1 MSTTY
6 PDIDVTD
13 PNEPDY
19 DPEPTKKTAEQI
31 SYDLKMP
38 WPTNEVK
45 SRQGPGGKQLSYIDA
60 RQVMHRLDKVVGP
73 ENWSDDYKSIDGK
86 TCCTLSLY
94 IDGRWIAKSDG
105 AGDTSIEGEKGGF
118 SDSFKRA
125 AVKWGIGRYLY
136 RDGPLITPEQYKRG
150 WKRPMSVAKTVID
163 EMGTQVDEELAYKYL
178 HAINEAFEQKDHYGL
193 IELWNELVKDNDMYT
208 VVWSR
213 LESKVRTHVKKHD
226 YFKLY
231 LEEE

>member
-19 DPEPTKKTAEQI
+19 DPEPTEKTADEV
-31 SYDLKMP
+31 SYFLKMP

-45 SRQGPGGKQLSYIDA
+45 SYVGKKGKTFHYLDA
-60 RQVMHRLDKVVGP
+60 RQVMHRLDRVLGP
-73 ENWSDDYKSIDGK
+73 DNWSDDYKSIDGK

-94 IDGRWIAKSDG
+94 IQGRWIAKSDG
-105 AGDTSIEGEKGGF
+105 AGDTEIEGEKGGF

-136 RDGPLITPEQYKRG
+136 RDGPPMTPEQYKDG
-150 WKRPMSVAKTVID
+150 WKRPTSVAKTVID
-163 EMGTQVDEELAYKYL
+163 EMKIKVDEDSVYEYYR
-178 HAINEAFEQKDHYGL
+178 AINEAYEKEDHYGL
-193 IELWNELVKDNDMYT
+193 IQLWNELIKDNDMYT
-208 VVWSR
+208 VVWNR
-213 LESKVRTHVKKHD
+213 LGSEIRTYVRKQD
-226 YFKLY
+226 YFRS
-231 LEEE
+231 EEE

>member
-1 MSTTY
+1 
-6 PDIDVTD
+6 
-13 PNEPDY
+13 
-19 DPEPTKKTAEQI
+19 
-31 SYDLKMP
+31 
-38 WPTNEVK
+38 
-45 SRQGPGGKQLSYIDA
+45 
-60 RQVMHRLDKVVGP
+60 MHRLDKVLGP

-150 WKRPMSVAKTVID
+150 WKRPTSVAKTVID
-163 EMGTQVDEELAYKYL
+163 EMNIQVNEELAEKY
-178 HAINEAFEQKDHYGL
+178 
-193 IELWNELVKDNDMYT
+193 VKDVTEASLVHDDVWLGQLWMELALDDDMRI

-213 LESKVRTHVKKHD
+213 LKSSVKSYARKNN
-226 YFKLY
+226 YFRSSI
-231 LEEE
+231 EEE

>member
-19 DPEPTKKTAEQI
+19 DPEPTEKTAEQI

-38 WPTNEVK
+38 WPTSEVK

-73 ENWSDDYKSIDGK
+73 ENWSDDYKSLDGK

-94 IDGRWIAKSDG
+94 IGGRWIAKSDG

-136 RDGPLITPEQYKRG
+136 RDGPLITPEQYING
-150 WKRPMSVAKTVID
+150 WKRPTGVAKTVID
-163 EMGTQVDEELAYKYL
+163 EEGIEVDEGLATQYITSIIQCY
-178 HAINEAFEQKDHYGL
+178 EQEDDCGL
-193 IELWNELVKDNDMYT
+193 TELWSELSKSNDLYLF
-208 VVWSR
+208 VWSK
-213 LESKVRTHVKKHD
+213 LDSKIRSHARDHN
-226 YFKLY
+226 YFRS
-231 LEEE
+231 EA

>member
-19 DPEPTKKTAEQI
+19 NPEPTEKTAEQI

-38 WPTNEVK
+38 WPASEVK

-60 RQVMHRLDKVVGP
+60 RQVMHRLDKVLGP
-73 ENWSDDYKSIDGK
+73 ENWSDDYKSLDGK

-136 RDGPLITPEQYKRG
+136 RDGPPMTPEQYKDG
-150 WKRPMSVAKTVID
+150 WKRPTSVAKTVID
-163 EMGTQVDEELAYKYL
+163 EMKITVDEDSVYEYYR
-178 HAINEAFEQKDHYGL
+178 AINEAYEKEDHYGL
-193 IELWNELVKDNDMYT
+193 IQIWNELIKDNDMYT
-208 VVWSR
+208 VVWNR
-213 LESKVRTHVKKHD
+213 LGSEIRTYVRKQD
-226 YFKLY
+226 YFRS
-231 LEEE
+231 EEE

>member
-19 DPEPTKKTAEQI
+19 DPEPIEKTAEQI

-38 WPTNEVK
+38 WPEKEVK
-45 SRQGPGGKQLSYIDA
+45 SYVGARGKTFHYLDA
-60 RQVMHRLDKVVGP
+60 RQVMHRLDKVLGP
-73 ENWSDDYKSIDGK
+73 ENWSDDYKSLDGK

-94 IDGRWIAKSDG
+94 IQGRWVAKSDG
-105 AGDTSIEGEKGGF
+105 AGDTEIEGEKGGF

-125 AVKWGIGRYLY
+125 AVKWGVGRYLY
-136 RDGPLITPEQYKRG
+136 RNGPPMTPEEYKNG
-150 WKRPMSVAKTVID
+150 WKRPTSVAKTVID
-163 EMGTQVDEELAYKYL
+163 EMGTKVDEDLAYEYYS
-178 HAINEAFEQKDHYGL
+178 AINEAFEQDDNHGL
-193 IELWNELVKDNDMYT
+193 IELWRELIKDNDMYT

-213 LESKVRTHVKKHD
+213 LDSKIRTHVRQND
-226 YFKLY
+226 YFRS
-231 LEEE
+231 EA

>member
-19 DPEPTKKTAEQI
+19 DPEPTEKTAEQI

-136 RDGPLITPEQYKRG
+136 RDGPLITPEQYKNG
-150 WKRPMSVAKTVID
+150 WKRPTSVAKTVID
-163 EMGTQVDEELAYKYL
+163 EMKIKVDEDTVYEYYR
-178 HAINEAFEQKDHYGL
+178 AINEAYEKKDHYGL
-193 IELWNELVKDNDMYT
+193 IELWNELIKDNDLYT
-208 VVWSR
+208 VVWHR
-213 LESKVRTHVKKHD
+213 LGSEIRTHVRKHD
-226 YFKLY
+226 YFR

>member
-19 DPEPTKKTAEQI
+19 EPGPTEKTAEQI

-45 SRQGPGGKQLSYIDA
+45 SRKGPGGKQLSYIDA

-86 TCCTLSLY
+86 TCCTLSLF

-136 RDGPLITPEQYKRG
+136 REGSPMTPQQYMNG
-150 WKRPMSVAKTVID
+150 WKRPTSVAKTVID
-163 EMGTQVDEELAYKYL
+163 EMGTKVDEDIAYKYL
-178 HAINEAFEQKDHYGL
+178 SSINEAFEQDDHYGL
-193 IELWNELVKDNDMYT
+193 IELWTELTKDDGMYQ

-213 LESKVRTHVKKHD
+213 LDSKIRTKARQNN
-226 YFKLY
+226 FFRS
-231 LEEE
+231 EA